1 MKNTTFGGRT
11 AEAVRVLGRPA
22 ARYDRPVNYSRRYL
36 GRSSLANNPILRGWP
51 IGTIVVGLSTSPQSS
66 PDINTTRT
74 RPEPSCPKTNT
85 VVTRPGD
92 PRMRKA
98 PKGCTLK
105 WLGAKNQ
112 AQARPAGTPVAPHK
126 VQPTTPCPRG
136 HLNTLKVLGKDIS
149 SPEVSTPSRVR

>member
-1 MKNTTFGGRT
+1 MPLRDKLPSGSKLPSGH
-11 AEAVRVLGRPA
+11 VRRQTLPGHNYRPDT
-22 ARYDRPVNYSRRYL
+22 YGDTHPEPNSC
-36 GRSSLANNPILRGWP
+36 
-51 IGTIVVGLSTSPQSS
+51 